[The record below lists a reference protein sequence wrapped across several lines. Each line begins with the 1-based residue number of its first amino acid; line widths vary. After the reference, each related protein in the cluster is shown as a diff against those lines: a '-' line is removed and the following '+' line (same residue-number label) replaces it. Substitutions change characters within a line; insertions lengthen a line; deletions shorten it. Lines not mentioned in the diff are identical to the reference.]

1 MPEVDL
7 AKRRRIMQR
16 SRKLGH
22 CTCDPRRP
30 CPCDVFKNQGMCPC
44 AGERP
49 DPVPME
55 QVRLTELVHNAGCAS
70 KIAPADLE
78 AVLARLPGVDDPAV
92 LSGIPAGDD
101 AGIYAIGDGM
111 TLVQTVDVFTPCVD
125 DPYLFGRVCA
135 ANCMSD
141 VYAMGGVP
149 RTALSI
155 IGFPAETL
163 DSQIMYHM
171 MKGAMDVFAEAR
183 VALIG
188 GHSIKD
194 EEIKLGF
201 AITGTID
208 AALTFG
214 HDTAR
219 VGDVL
224 VLTKP
229 LGTGVLNFARQ
240 IGRPVG
246 EGMAEAERS
255 MAGLNRSAA
264 EAMKEV
270 GVSACTDVTGF
281 GLFGHLISMVRHS
294 GVTAQIYADALPAFE
309 GAVEALAE
317 GVVPGAIERNREYVG
332 DDLRVG
338 DGVAEA
344 LVHLGFDAQTSGGLL
359 IAVPEKKH
367 EALLDALAA
376 RGVMSVTVGRIVS
389 ESSGQIVVTNVGAS
403 AAAVADRTEETDE
416 MAKHKPSGGE
426 AHSAPC
432 CADAAGA
439 APGSGASAEAKKAFV
454 QLIRSTQAGGTID
467 ARTKELIAYALVA
480 LQRCGPCITRHR
492 ERAFEMGIT
501 EAELDEAVW
510 SATAIGGACVRV
522 FYDEWLKN
530 GKTGEAGACCP

>member
-1 MPEVDL
+1 
-7 AKRRRIMQR
+7 
-16 SRKLGH
+16 
-22 CTCDPRRP
+22 
-30 CPCDVFKNQGMCPC
+30 
-44 AGERP
+44 
-49 DPVPME
+49 
-55 QVRLTELVHNAGCAS
+55 ELVHNAGCAS

-78 AVLARLPGVDDPAV
+78 AVLARLPSVDDPAV

-171 MKGAMDVFAEAR
+171 MKGAMDIFAEAR

-208 AALTFG
+208 AESTFG

-246 EGMAEAERS
+246 EGMAQAERS
-255 MAGLNRSAA
+255 MAELNKSAA
-264 EAMKEV
+264 EAMVEV

-294 GVTAQIYADALPAFE
+294 GVTAQVYADALPAFD
-309 GAVEALAE
+309 GAIEALAE
-317 GVVPGAIERNREYVG
+317 GVIPGAIERNREYVG
-332 DDLRVG
+332 
-338 DGVAEA
+338 
-344 LVHLGFDAQTSGGLL
+344 
-359 IAVPEKKH
+359 
-367 EALLDALAA
+367 
-376 RGVMSVTVGRIVS
+376 
-389 ESSGQIVVTNVGAS
+389 
-403 AAAVADRTEETDE
+403 
-416 MAKHKPSGGE
+416 
-426 AHSAPC
+426 
-432 CADAAGA
+432 
-439 APGSGASAEAKKAFV
+439 
-454 QLIRSTQAGGTID
+454 
-467 ARTKELIAYALVA
+467 
-480 LQRCGPCITRHR
+480 
-492 ERAFEMGIT
+492 
-501 EAELDEAVW
+501 
-510 SATAIGGACVRV
+510 
-522 FYDEWLKN
+522 
-530 GKTGEAGACCP
+530 

>member
-1 MPEVDL
+1 
-7 AKRRRIMQR
+7 
-16 SRKLGH
+16 
-22 CTCDPRRP
+22 
-30 CPCDVFKNQGMCPC
+30 
-44 AGERP
+44 
-49 DPVPME
+49 
-55 QVRLTELVHNAGCAS
+55 
-70 KIAPADLE
+70 
-78 AVLARLPGVDDPAV
+78 
-92 LSGIPAGDD
+92 
-101 AGIYAIGDGM
+101 
-111 TLVQTVDVFTPCVD
+111 
-125 DPYLFGRVCA
+125 
-135 ANCMSD
+135 
-141 VYAMGGVP
+141 
-149 RTALSI
+149 
-155 IGFPAETL
+155 
-163 DSQIMYHM
+163 
-171 MKGAMDVFAEAR
+171 MDIFAEAR

-208 AALTFG
+208 AASTFG

-246 EGMAEAERS
+246 KGMAEAERS

-264 EAMKEV
+264 EAMMEV

-281 GLFGHLISMVRHS
+281 GLFGHLVSMVRHS
-294 GVTAQIYADALPAFE
+294 GVTAQVYADALPAFD

-332 DDLRVG
+332 EDLHVG

-359 IAVPEKKH
+359 IAVPEQKH
-367 EALLDALAA
+367 ETLLDALAA
-376 RGVMSVTVGRIVS
+376 RGVMSVTVGRVVS

-426 AHSAPC
+426 EHSAPC

-454 QLIRSTQAGGTID
+454 QLIRSTQAGGAID

-480 LQRCGPCITRHR
+480 LQRCGPCITMHR
-492 ERAFEMGIT
+492 ERAFEMGIA

-522 FYDEWLKN
+522 FHDEWLKN
-530 GKTGEAGACCP
+530 AETGEAGACCP

>member
-22 CTCDPRRP
+22 CICDPRRP
-30 CPCDVFKNQGMCPC
+30 CPCDIFKTQGICPC

-78 AVLARLPGVDDPAV
+78 AVLARLPGVHARAG
-92 LSGIPAGDD
+92 LWAIPAGDV
-101 AGIYAIGDGM
+101 AVISPTGPAM

-208 AALTFG
+208 AESTFA

-229 LGTGVLNFARQ
+229 LGTGVLNFTRQ

-246 EGMAEAERS
+246 EGMAQAERS
-255 MAGLNRSAA
+255 MAELNKSAA
-264 EAMKEV
+264 EAMTEV

-294 GVTAQIYADALPAFE
+294 GVTAQIYADALPAFD
-309 GAVEALAE
+309 GVVEALAE
-317 GVVPGAIERNREYVG
+317 GVIPGATERNREYVG

-338 DGVAEA
+338 DGVAEE

-359 IAVPEKKH
+359 IAVPEQKH

-389 ESSGQIVVTNVGAS
+389 ESSGQIVITNAGGS
-403 AAAVADRTEETDE
+403 AAAVADKTQETDE
-416 MAKHKPSGGE
+416 MVKHEPSGDE

-432 CADAAGA
+432 CADAASE
-439 APGSGASAEAKKAFV
+439 APGSGASADAKKAYV
-454 QLIRSTQAGGTID
+454 QLLRSTQAAGAID

-480 LQRCGPCITRHR
+480 LQCCGPCITRHR
-492 ERAFEMGIT
+492 EVAFEMGIT

-510 SATAIGGACVRV
+510 SATAMGGSCVRV

-530 GKTGEAGACCP
+530 GTTGEAGACCP